1 MLSAPHDR
9 ISSLPVSSP
18 QSQAASCAPGPPWP
32 RLPRLHRAQSDL
44 LTSDLLTTMYLVSL
58 WALVGRGL
66 ALGTDRRWQGR
77 GEGPL
82 LAPAPAPP

>member
-1 MLSAPHDR
+1 
-9 ISSLPVSSP
+9 
-18 QSQAASCAPGPPWP
+18 
-32 RLPRLHRAQSDL
+32 
-44 LTSDLLTTMYLVSL
+44 MYLVSL

-82 LAPAPAPP
+82 LAPAPTPP